1 MKRYMILFH
10 ALAFLA
16 GYTAIDNYNKKN
28 TSNAKGND
36 IYYSNKNLY
45 AINH

>member
-1 MKRYMILFH
+1 MKKYMILFH

-28 TSNAKGND
+28 TGMLKVM
-36 IYYSNKNLY
+36 IFIIQIKILMQ
-45 AINH
+45 